1 MSRTSEWIKPSFFP
15 PSKIFGIVWPILY
28 IIITASFGYVFWM
41 ILKKELPIIIALPFI
56 LNIIFNLAFMPIQF
70 RLNSFFLAAIDI
82 ILILITLIWAMI
94 AIYPYIPIITYL
106 QIPYFLWVSFAT
118 VLQLS
123 CFYLN
128 YRK

>member
-15 PSKIFGIVWPILY
+15 TSKIFGIVWPILY
-28 IIITASFGYVFWM
+28 IIIIASFGYVFWM
-41 ILKKELPIIIALPFI
+41 ILKKELTIIIALPFI

-94 AIYPYIPIITYL
+94 AIYPYSPIITYL